1 MDALEEL
8 CAVAHAELG
17 VDIEAIQSKDA
28 IVLMEIE
35 RTAGK
40 PGSGRVA
47 LERLCAYADEVGL
60 PVTLAVSDYERKL
73 VELYAGLGFEVEE
86 PVNEEEC
93 GLYMTR
99 RPGGPLAEAAPP
111 GP

>member
-1 MDALEEL
+1 MDDLERL
-8 CAVAHAELG
+8 CALAHAELG
-17 VDIEAIQSKDA
+17 VDIEAIQSRDA

-35 RTAGK
+35 RTAGE

-47 LERLCAYADEVGL
+47 LERLCAYADGIGL
-60 PVTLAVSDYERKL
+60 PVTLAVSDYERNL
-73 VELYAGLGFEVEE
+73 VELYASLGFEVEE
-86 PVNEEEC
+86 PGNDDDC

-99 RPGGPLAEAAPP
+99 RPGGPSAEAAP